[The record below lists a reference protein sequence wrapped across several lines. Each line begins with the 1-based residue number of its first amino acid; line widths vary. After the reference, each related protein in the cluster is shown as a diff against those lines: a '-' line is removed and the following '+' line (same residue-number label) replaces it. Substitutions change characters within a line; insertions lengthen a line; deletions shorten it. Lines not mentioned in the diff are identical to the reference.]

1 MGIRVM
7 EKARHTD
14 GLALLPR
21 LEESQWRSHEDLLQ
35 DQGTELKKHLLFC
48 LNHVPHYRKQFAEL
62 GFRPEDVSSVAD
74 LGDLPLLDKMAI
86 RAAGDDLLS
95 TDWKNLGPRSKTTS
109 GSTGVPLNYKLDFKS
124 HSYLWAHIW
133 RAWAVTGYRP
143 GDLYATLSGGS
154 LLPEKVDFKQRV
166 YLFLSGCVHLPS
178 YHLTNEI
185 MTRYARRLASKNV
198 RFLYGYPSSL
208 ELFASFLLDSGLP
221 TSSMQAVFTTSEL
234 LSPGARRTIETAFG
248 CPVFDL
254 YGCNDGGLYSFECE
268 HHNGFH
274 QAMESCIVEVVDDEG
289 LPLPEGEM
297 GRIVTTHLANRCHPF
312 LRYVTGDVG
321 ALDSTPC
328 ACGRG
333 LVRIVHIQGRERD
346 FVLTPGGR
354 MVHGAFFNHFE
365 PFYKSEWLER
375 FQVHQ
380 PSQDRLIVRLI
391 VQKQPTEQEQSEMIA
406 QLKRGLG
413 EMEITIDIVDEL
425 VLTET
430 GKFRVVTSDLN

>member
-1 MGIRVM
+1 
-7 EKARHTD
+7 
-14 GLALLPR
+14 
-21 LEESQWRSHEDLLQ
+21 
-35 DQGTELKKHLLFC
+35 
-48 LNHVPHYRKQFAEL
+48 
-62 GFRPEDVSSVAD
+62 
-74 LGDLPLLDKMAI
+74 
-86 RAAGDDLLS
+86 
-95 TDWKNLGPRSKTTS
+95 
-109 GSTGVPLNYKLDFKS
+109 
-124 HSYLWAHIW
+124 
-133 RAWAVTGYRP
+133 
-143 GDLYATLSGGS
+143 
-154 LLPEKVDFKQRV
+154 
-166 YLFLSGCVHLPS
+166 LPS